1 MALTD
6 YLQKKIAEQQLTQQ
20 SLADQR
26 LPGPFSF
33 ASYLEHLLTDRT
45 WGDVHTLTIL
55 SCLWQIGI
63 TVLYTNHLNEHR
75 IRHNKM
81 LKDADLV
88 VVFSG
93 GNHFLRSGEYGLIN
107 CDYGLTHY
115 GHGMIIFACGVIIYL
130 HGT

>member
-1 MALTD
+1 MHIRRFMVVKMCKYPLFFCQYLHRSLCTHYGFDRLTPEE
-6 YLQKKIAEQQLTQQ
+6 IAEQQLTQQ

-63 TVLYTNHLNEHR
+63 TVLYTDHLNEHR

-93 GNHFLRSGEYGLIN
+93 GNHFLGSGE
-107 CDYGLTHY
+107 
-115 GHGMIIFACGVIIYL
+115 
-130 HGT
+130 